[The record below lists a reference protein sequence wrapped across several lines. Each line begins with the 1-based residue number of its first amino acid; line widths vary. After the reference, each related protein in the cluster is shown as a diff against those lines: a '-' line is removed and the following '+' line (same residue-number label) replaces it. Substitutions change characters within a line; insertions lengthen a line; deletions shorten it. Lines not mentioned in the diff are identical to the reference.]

1 MGPCAF
7 VSYGLH
13 VFCMIEVRYSAEFGK
28 WLKGLRD
35 ANAYARIVQRIR
47 RLERGNPGDVKSVG
61 GGLHELR
68 IDYGPGYRVYFVYEG
83 SAVVILLCG
92 GDKSTQDRDIKRARA
107 LVGN

>member
-1 MGPCAF
+1 
-7 VSYGLH
+7 
-13 VFCMIEVRYSAEFGK
+13 MIEVRYSAEFGK
-28 WLKGLRD
+28 WLNGLRD

-92 GDKSTQDRDIKRARA
+92 GDKDTQGRDIKRARDLA
-107 LVGN
+107 GK

>member
-35 ANAYARIVQRIR
+35 ANAYARIVQCIR

-61 GGLHELR
+61 GGLHE
-68 IDYGPGYRVYFVYEG
+68 
-83 SAVVILLCG
+83 
-92 GDKSTQDRDIKRARA
+92 AR
-107 LVGN
+107 LS